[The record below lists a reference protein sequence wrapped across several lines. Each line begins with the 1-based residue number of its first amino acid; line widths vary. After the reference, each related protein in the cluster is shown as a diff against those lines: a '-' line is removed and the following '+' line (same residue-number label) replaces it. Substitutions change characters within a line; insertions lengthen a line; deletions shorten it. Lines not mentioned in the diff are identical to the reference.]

1 MVFHCSALI
10 FRSILKHSDRSSL
23 DGERALRVGTGMST
37 ATSKYSEEILRHV
50 DMMGTVT
57 VQELSQIMG
66 VSDQTIR
73 RVSRPLAERGALN
86 KVHGALVSNKSA
98 LDPPFLSRMN
108 LHRDAKI
115 AIANTVAD
123 IVQDGDSLTIDTG
136 STSAFIAQMLR
147 NRRELTVVTNS
158 AFVASTLAM
167 IPGNNVS
174 MAGTQLRD
182 HDGASFD
189 RSAFQVIERAK
200 VDYCILSASLVH
212 PKKGFLVHEQC
223 EVDMA
228 FVMMDAASRAIMA
241 VDGSKFTQQA
251 RNPALRQPDLKSD
264 DILVT
269 DIDPPEAFLP
279 SLAELDI
286 RVAPRAV
293 AKTKPPKD

>member
-1 MVFHCSALI
+1 MTLP
-10 FRSILKHSDRSSL
+10 
-23 DGERALRVGTGMST
+23 
-37 ATSKYSEEILRHV
+37 TSKYSEEILRRV

-57 VQELSQIMG
+57 VQELSQLMG

-73 RVSRPLAERGALN
+73 RVTRPLAERGALS
-86 KVHGALVSNKSA
+86 KVHGALVSTKSA

-108 LHRDAKI
+108 LNREAKVV
-115 AIANTVAD
+115 IANTVAE

-136 STSAFIAQMLR
+136 STSAFIARMLR
-147 NRRELTVVTNS
+147 NKRNLTIVTNS

-189 RSAFQVIERAK
+189 RSAFQVVERAQ
-200 VDYCILSASLVH
+200 VDYCVLSASMAH
-212 PKKGFLVHEQC
+212 PENGFLVHEQC

-228 FVMMDAASRAIMA
+228 FAMMASAARSIMA
-241 VDGSKFTQQA
+241 VDASKFQPQD
-251 RNPALRQPDLKSD
+251 RKPALRQPDLKED

-269 DIDPPEAFLP
+269 DQALPDAFNAQ
-279 SLAELDI
+279 LAHLDI
-286 RVAPRAV
+286 RVAGWLDYRAS
-293 AKTKPPKD
+293 

>member
-1 MVFHCSALI
+1 M
-10 FRSILKHSDRSSL
+10 
-23 DGERALRVGTGMST
+23 TQP
-37 ATSKYSEEILRHV
+37 TSKYSEEILRRV
-50 DMMGTVT
+50 DMMGTVS

-73 RVSRPLAERGALN
+73 RVTRPLAERGALS
-86 KVHGALVSNKSA
+86 KVHGALVSTKSA
-98 LDPPFLSRMN
+98 LDPPFLSRMSLN
-108 LHRDAKI
+108 REAKV
-115 AIANTVAD
+115 AIAHAVVE

-147 NRRELTVVTNS
+147 KRRKLTVVTNS

-189 RSAFQVIERAK
+189 RSAFQVVERAQ
-200 VDYCILSASLVH
+200 VDYCVLSASMAH
-212 PKKGFLVHEQC
+212 PESGFLIHEQC

-228 FVMMDAASRAIMA
+228 FAMMNCASRSIMA
-241 VDGSKFTQQA
+241 VDASKFQTQA
-251 RNPALRQPDLKSD
+251 RKPALRQPKLNKG

-269 DIDPPEAFLP
+269 NVTPPDAFRHM
-279 SLAELDI
+279 LAELEIQIAD
-286 RVAPRAV
+286 
-293 AKTKPPKD
+293 

>member
-1 MVFHCSALI
+1 M
-10 FRSILKHSDRSSL
+10 
-23 DGERALRVGTGMST
+23 TT
-37 ATSKYSEEILRHV
+37 PTSKYSEEILRRV

-73 RVSRPLAERGALN
+73 RVTRPLAERGILS
-86 KVHGALVSNKSA
+86 KVHGALVSNKSPM
-98 LDPPFLSRMN
+98 DPPFLSRMN
-108 LHRDAKI
+108 LNRDAKV
-115 AIANTVAD
+115 AIAHKVAE

-147 NRRELTVVTNS
+147 NRRDLTVVTNS

-167 IPGNNVS
+167 ISGNNVS

-189 RSAFQVIERAK
+189 RSAFQVVERAQ
-200 VDYCILSASLVH
+200 VDYCVLSASMAH
-212 PKKGFLVHEQC
+212 PEKGFLVHEQC

-228 FVMMDAASRAIMA
+228 FAMMASAARSIMA
-241 VDGSKFTQQA
+241 VDASKFQPQP
-251 RNPALRQPDLKSD
+251 RKPALRQPELKDS

-269 DIDPPEAFLP
+269 DIEPPEPFRKV
-279 SLAELDI
+279 LAHVDI
-286 RVAPRAV
+286 RVAG
-293 AKTKPPKD
+293 